1 MNTNSSPHSF
11 HIPVMGL
18 CYTVDSPLKVARYG
32 ISSVVSIIEDDMIEK
47 MRKYHSEKEGI
58 EYLAIASTDFDHRA
72 KRVTAYLN
80 LLDKIVARQIAE
92 LKNQTFNEDS
102 DIEKYFELLPDNH
115 DLKNEY
121 QKMLATKNV
130 IEKIE
135 QQNDLRKKI
144 VAGSIDVNIMSKVDR
159 TNVNEQGEPLPAAFA
174 DAVAAFR
181 GYANSTLNSSIVFS
195 AGYNPRLYSF
205 IEQFADFFPDEN
217 EIIKKKIILK
227 VSDYRSALIQG
238 KILAKKG
245 LWISEFRIESG
256 LNCGGHAFATEGE
269 LLGPILEEFKT
280 KKTELAT
287 EIFKICADVN
297 AKAGKKFF
305 TEMPE
310 QKITVQGGI
319 GTFDEN
325 NFLMNHYN
333 INGTGWG
340 SPFLL
345 VPEAVNIDNATL
357 NQLANA
363 EPDDFYIS
371 DASPLGIPFNNFR
384 KSSSEL
390 ERKRR
395 IEAGRPGS
403 PCYKKFL
410 SSNTEFTKQP
420 ICTASRKYQHLKIQ
434 ELKKMEL
441 PEVEFQ
447 KSFDEIT
454 AKECLCEG
462 LDAAVFL
469 NNNMELSYGLKAVSI
484 CPGPNL
490 AYFSGVF
497 SLRQMVDHIYGRVN
511 ILNNRYRPNLFV
523 NELNLYVE
531 YLKKEISKNLN
542 SLTEKKSKYFLSFK
556 NNLLSGINYY
566 HQLIPSLKNESEQ
579 LIGNMKSELLSVEK
593 VLQQLIIPVAN

>member
-1 MNTNSSPHSF
+1 MIQTSSPHTF

-18 CYTVDSPLKVARYG
+18 CYTVDSPLKVARFG
-32 ISSVVSIIEDDMIEK
+32 ISSVASIIEDDMIEK

-58 EYLAIASTDFDHRA
+58 LFQPITATEFDHRA

-80 LLDKIVARQIAE
+80 LLDKIVAKQIAE
-92 LKNQTFNEDS
+92 LKNQVFNEGS
-102 DIEKYFELLPDNH
+102 DIEKYFELLPDENEV
-115 DLKNEY
+115 KNDY
-121 QKMLATKNV
+121 RKMLTTKNM
-130 IEKIE
+130 IEKIDR
-135 QQNDLRKKI
+135 QNELRKKI

-159 TNVNEQGEPLPAAFA
+159 TNVNAQGEPLPAAFA

-205 IEQFADFFPDEN
+205 IEHYPDFFPDEN
-217 EIIKKKIILK
+217 GIIKKKIILK

-280 KKTELAT
+280 KKTELAA
-287 EIFKICADVN
+287 EIFKISVDVN

-305 TEMPE
+305 NEIPE
-310 QKITVQGGI
+310 LKITVQGGI
-319 GTFDEN
+319 GTFNEN
-325 NFLMNHYN
+325 HFLLNHYN
-333 INGTGWG
+333 IHGTGWG

-345 VPEAVNIDNATL
+345 VPEAVNIDEATL
-357 NQLANA
+357 NQLATA
-363 EPDDFYIS
+363 EPDDFYLS
-371 DASPLGIPFNNFR
+371 DASPLGIPFHNFR
-384 KSSSEL
+384 KSSSNQ
-390 ERKRR
+390 ERRRR
-395 IEAGRPGS
+395 IESGRPGS

-410 SSNTEFTKQP
+410 SSNSEFTEQP
-420 ICTASRKYQHLKIQ
+420 ICTASREYQHLKIQ
-434 ELKKMEL
+434 ELKKIEMTE
-441 PEVEFQ
+441 EEFQ

-469 NNNMELSYGLKAVSI
+469 KNNIEFSHGLKAVSV

-490 AYFSGVF
+490 GYFSGVF

-511 ILNNRYRPNLFV
+511 ILNKRYRPNLFV
-523 NELNLYVE
+523 NELNLYVD
-531 YLKKEISKNLN
+531 YLKKEISKNIL
-542 SLTEKKSKYFLSFK
+542 SLTEKKSKYLLSFK

-566 HQLIPSLKNESEQ
+566 LQLIPEIKNQSEQ
-579 LIGNMKSELLSVEK
+579 LVGNMKDELLAIEK
-593 VLQQLIIPVAN
+593 SLQQLVIPCVK